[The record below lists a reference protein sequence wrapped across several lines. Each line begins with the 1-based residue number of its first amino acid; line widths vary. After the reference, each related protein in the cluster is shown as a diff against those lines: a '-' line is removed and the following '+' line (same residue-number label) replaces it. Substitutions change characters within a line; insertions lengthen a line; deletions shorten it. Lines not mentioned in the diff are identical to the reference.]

1 MIYVF
6 LFWLSCGHLV
16 MSVLFNSGFRPIL
29 LSLQRE
35 TKTYGANGHRA
46 HGRVWT
52 KCATSFDYHSKSC
65 ARRAR
70 SLLMQTWVA
79 YHFEL
84 CFITFRPPLPSIFS
98 FLVIINKNLN
108 FALSLSRYCVLHPGA
123 IKVFLSSCLH
133 TISKKDW
140 QKKPSSVV
148 VSLQGWFANDSSV
161 NHKRPSQHSFTNDFR
176 YLYPEFPIM
185 ETHANLWRG
194 SRLHD
199 FRS

>member
-1 MIYVF
+1 
-6 LFWLSCGHLV
+6 
-16 MSVLFNSGFRPIL
+16 MSVLFNSGLGFRPIL
-29 LSLQRE
+29 LSSQRE
-35 TKTYGANGHRA
+35 KKAYGANGHRA

-52 KCATSFDYHSKSC
+52 KCATSFDYHSKSY

-70 SLLMQTWVA
+70 SLLVQTWVVH
-79 YHFEL
+79 HFEL
-84 CFITFRPPLPSIFS
+84 CFMAFRPPLPSIF
-98 FLVIINKNLN
+98 FLVIINNNLN
-108 FALSLSRYCVLHPGA
+108 FALNLSRYCVLHPGA

-133 TISKKDW
+133 TISEKDW